1 MIISQHGR
9 PSSHAVA
16 LPLIAI
22 ATLLVSVVAP
32 RAAAQEPPG
41 SIVAIDSVTVNITR
55 GPTRVG
61 RSPYAVSVLSGR
73 ELRLGNSGFSLE
85 EAVQALPGVQIQ
97 NRYNYSVG
105 EKVSIRGFGARSQ
118 FGVRG
123 VKILVDGIPATLA
136 DGQGTLDHLD
146 LGSLGRVEVLRGP
159 SSALYGNGAGG
170 VLSFETRPPPNV
182 GIRQE
187 AKAVVG
193 ENGLFR
199 FQSTTSGTTGVT
211 GYIVSVSTLAYDG
224 FRTHPSTP
232 GALYGLTDRVTINT
246 QVSSPVGTGTLK
258 VTANYF
264 DLSSENPGQLPQ
276 SFLDEG
282 NLQAWGFN
290 VAQNTRKDVRQGQ
303 LGASWTGSIGSIN
316 SQFVGWGLF
325 RELDNP
331 IPPRVVDLSR
341 TAWGARALFF
351 TDAAERPGEVQW
363 LGGFDADFQ
372 RDDRLNFDN
381 EGGERGTLT
390 LDQFETVR
398 AIGVF
403 LQTRGRL
410 TERLSV
416 VGALRYDRFRF
427 AVDDALIT
435 NGNPDDSGDRIM
447 SALSPSLGLHIRLSE
462 SFSIYGNLGTAIM
475 TPTTTELANRPSG
488 QGGFNPGLDPVR
500 SITFEVGARGV
511 ASDRVGY
518 EVAAFY
524 TALDDELIAF
534 EDPVQEGRTFFR
546 NAGSSR
552 YAGVEAALRTTLA
565 GGVSG
570 RVAYTYV
577 AAVFDEFRVDGDVF
591 DDNRIPGLAPHRLD
605 ALLRV
610 SRRSWYGEIRGDYVD
625 RVPVDNGNSA
635 FADSYGLIDLRT
647 GLDRFRLGRLAVSPF
662 GGVTNLFDTEYSASV
677 SVNAFG
683 GRFFEPGPGRAFY
696 IGLGAAY

>member
-1 MIISQHGR
+1 MIAPQPALPPGHG
-9 PSSHAVA
+9 VA
-16 LPLIAI
+16 LPFIAI
-22 ATLLVSVVAP
+22 TTLLASFGARQV
-32 RAAAQEPPG
+32 AAQEPPG
-41 SIVAIDSVTVNITR
+41 AIIAIDSVTVNITR
-55 GPTRVG
+55 GPTRVA
-61 RSPYAVSVLSGR
+61 RSPYAVSVLVGR
-73 ELRLGNSGFSLE
+73 ELQVGNSGASLE
-85 EAVQALPGVQIQ
+85 EALQALPGVQIQ

-146 LGSLGRVEVLRGP
+146 VGSIGRVEVLRGP

-170 VLSFETRPPPNV
+170 VLSFETRPPPTV
-182 GIRQE
+182 GFRQE
-187 AKAVVG
+187 ARAVAG

-199 FQSTTSGTTGVT
+199 FQATTSGRSRGT
-211 GYIVSVSTLAYDG
+211 GYFVNVSTLDYDG
-224 FRTHPSTP
+224 FRTDPNTP
-232 GALYGLTDRVTINT
+232 GALFGHTDRLTVNA
-246 QVSSPVGTGTLK
+246 QVSSQAGSGTLK
-258 VTANYF
+258 VTANYV
-264 DLSSENPGQLPQ
+264 DLNSENPGQLPE
-276 SFLDEG
+276 SFLDDG

-290 VAQNTRKDVRQGQ
+290 VAQNTRKAMRQGQ
-303 LGASWTGSIGSIN
+303 LGASWSGTIGNLN
-316 SQFVGWGLF
+316 SQLVGWGLF
-325 RELDNP
+325 RTLDNP
-331 IPPRVVDLSR
+331 IPPRVVDLAR

-351 TDAAERPGEVQW
+351 TDAAERPGQVQW

-381 EGGERGTLT
+381 ERGRRGTLT
-390 LDQFETVR
+390 LEQFETVR
-398 AIGVF
+398 AVGVF

-427 AVDDALIT
+427 AVDDGLVAP
-435 NGNPDDSGDRIM
+435 GDPDDSGDRVM
-447 SALSPSLGLHIRLSE
+447 SALSPSLGLHVQLSE
-462 SFSIYGNLGTAIM
+462 SFSVYGNVSTAIT
-475 TPTTTELANRPSG
+475 TPTTTELANQPSG
-488 QGGFNPGLDPVR
+488 RGGFNPTLDPVR
-500 SITFEVGARGV
+500 STTFEIGARGV
-511 ASDRVGY
+511 VGDRVGY
-518 EVAAFY
+518 EVAAFS

-552 YAGVEAALRTTLA
+552 YAGLEAALRTTLA

-577 AAVFDEFRVDGDVF
+577 AAEFDEFRVDGDVF
-591 DDNRIPGLAPHRLD
+591 DGNRIPGLAPHRLD

-610 SRRSWYGEIRGDYVD
+610 SRGSWYGEIRGDYVD

-647 GLDRFRLGRLAVSPF
+647 GLDRLRLGRLEISPF
-662 GGVTNLFDTEYSASV
+662 GGVTNLFDKAYSASV

-683 GRFFEPGPGRAFY
+683 GRFFEPGPGRAVY
-696 IGLGAAY
+696 VGLEAAY